1 MMTIIK
7 VMTVNA
13 MLMMINSSG
22 DGDGDDDDEGG
33 DDDDDGGDVTFAAN
47 AASAKARP

>member
-1 MMTIIK
+1 MMT
-7 VMTVNA
+7 VHA

-22 DGDGDDDDEGG
+22 DDDDD
-33 DDDDDGGDVTFAAN
+33 DADDGGDVTFAAN